1 MSMARLSRDQGRRDE
16 AYDLLAPVY
25 NWLAEGFD
33 TLDPKEAKDLARR
46 VGVVPPLGA
55 KQTRR
60 QLRPASFFDPEQDF
74 GCLAARSVW
83 TAVRAIASCGWS
95 CYAGPHRAEE
105 LLRMNESIHGE
116 RTVSEP
122 QDRVTELIEQQAAI
136 SDVLHIIASPPHDL
150 QPVFDAIL
158 DRAIRL
164 CGADICS
171 LRLSE
176 ESGLRRVA
184 LRGSPLLVSRVS
196 SFPVLAENRSHLS
209 RIATSRLPTHIP
221 DFAAVEGDLRDD
233 FWKTVVDTGFRTSLF
248 VPLLKDNEIVGIVT
262 LGRKQVQPF
271 TDNQISLFRD
281 FSAQATIALE
291 GTRRERRYREMQMEL
306 VHINRLATIGQL
318 TASITHEVNQPL
330 AAARNNLT
338 AALNFLDRTP
348 PDLVEVREA
357 LASAVKDNDRA
368 SNVVRGIR
376 ALIQKAPTRADSVD
390 LSEAVREVLELT
402 RGEALKRGVS
412 VRTQLADGLP
422 LIQGDRVQLQQVVL
436 NLILNAVQAMGAVAD
451 RTRELML
458 ITIRQ
463 TEPNAVCLGVR
474 DTGPGLSAETL
485 PRLFEPFYTTK
496 PDGMGM
502 GLSICRSIIEA
513 HGGRLW
519 ATRCEPRGALF
530 QFTIPAD

>member
-1 MSMARLSRDQGRRDE
+1 
-16 AYDLLAPVY
+16 
-25 NWLAEGFD
+25 
-33 TLDPKEAKDLARR
+33 
-46 VGVVPPLGA
+46 
-55 KQTRR
+55 
-60 QLRPASFFDPEQDF
+60 
-74 GCLAARSVW
+74 
-83 TAVRAIASCGWS
+83 
-95 CYAGPHRAEE
+95 
-105 LLRMNESIHGE
+105 
-116 RTVSEP
+116 
-122 QDRVTELIEQQAAI
+122 
-136 SDVLHIIASPPHDL
+136 
-150 QPVFDAIL
+150 
-158 DRAIRL
+158 
-164 CGADICS
+164 
-171 LRLSE
+171 
-176 ESGLRRVA
+176 
-184 LRGSPLLVSRVS
+184 
-196 SFPVLAENRSHLS
+196 VLAENRSHLS

-248 VPLLKDNEIVGIVT
+248 VPLLKDNETVGIVT

-338 AALNFLDRTP
+338 AALNFLDRTT
-348 PDLVEVREA
+348 PDLAEVREA

>member
-1 MSMARLSRDQGRRDE
+1 M
-16 AYDLLAPVY
+16 
-25 NWLAEGFD
+25 
-33 TLDPKEAKDLARR
+33 
-46 VGVVPPLGA
+46 
-55 KQTRR
+55 
-60 QLRPASFFDPEQDF
+60 
-74 GCLAARSVW
+74 
-83 TAVRAIASCGWS
+83 
-95 CYAGPHRAEE
+95 
-105 LLRMNESIHGE
+105 
-116 RTVSEP
+116 
-122 QDRVTELIEQQAAI
+122 
-136 SDVLHIIASPPHDL
+136 
-150 QPVFDAIL
+150 
-158 DRAIRL
+158 
-164 CGADICS
+164 
-171 LRLSE
+171 
-176 ESGLRRVA
+176 
-184 LRGSPLLVSRVS
+184 
-196 SFPVLAENRSHLS
+196 
-209 RIATSRLPTHIP
+209 
-221 DFAAVEGDLRDD
+221 
-233 FWKTVVDTGFRTSLF
+233 VDTGFRTSLF
-248 VPLLKDNEIVGIVT
+248 VPLLKDSEIVGVIT

-368 SNVVRGIR
+368 STVVGRIR
-376 ALIQKAPTRADSVD
+376 ALMQKAPTRTDSVD
-390 LSEAVREVLELT
+390 VNEAVHEVLEIT
-402 RGEALKRGVS
+402 HGEALKHGVS

-436 NLILNAVQAMGAVAD
+436 NLILNAVQAMGGVAD
-451 RTRELML
+451 RTREVL
-458 ITIRQ
+458 ITTSQ